1 MVSLLFSFM
10 VIWDLPNL
18 SRGMKA
24 LKTSRL
30 GFAYNTISP
39 QVPCSSCQWLVF
51 LYYSLV
57 FLAEPVLPPVP
68 MRMIVTPFPAPSAP
82 KQRVHDVRGTICS
95 CNAHLIVT

>member
-18 SRGMKA
+18 RRGMKA

-39 QVPCSSCQWLVF
+39 EVSGCPLKAAVQGFVVSP
-51 LYYSLV
+51 
-57 FLAEPVLPPVP
+57 
-68 MRMIVTPFPAPSAP
+68 
-82 KQRVHDVRGTICS
+82 G
-95 CNAHLIVT
+95 